1 MLQKTKGV
9 VLHTLNYSEASVIAH
24 IYTETFGMQ
33 SFLLNG
39 VRKPKAKFNANLL
52 QPLSCVEIVAYY
64 KPGKSLHRVS
74 ELSASPAFNS
84 IPYDT
89 VKTTIALFLAEVMY
103 RSIREEEKNEA
114 LFEFI
119 YNSVLYLDH
128 QQEQYHLFHMLFM
141 VKLSRFLGFYPK
153 AGTTGFVAIFDM
165 REGVFTDHLPMHAD
179 IMDAET
185 GKFLSLFLQTN
196 LDTLENIYISPMQR
210 KQLLKDLV
218 TYYELHQT
226 HGFQLRSLGVLE
238 EVLS

>member
-1 MLQKTKGV
+1 MLQKTRGI
-9 VLHTLNYSEASVIAH
+9 VLHTLNYAEASVIAH
-24 IYTETFGMQ
+24 IYTEDFGMQ

-39 VRKPKAKFNANLL
+39 VRKSKAKFNANLL
-52 QPLSCVEIVAYY
+52 QPLSCVEVVAYY
-64 KPGKSLHRVS
+64 KPGKSLHRVN
-74 ELSASPAFNS
+74 ELSSSPAYTS

-119 YNSVLYLDH
+119 YNSVQYLDH
-128 QQEQYHLFHMLFM
+128 QQEQFYLFHLLFM

-153 AGTTGFVAIFDM
+153 IDSMSAASIFDL
-165 REGVFTDHLPMHAD
+165 REGVFTDQLPLHAD
-179 IMDAET
+179 IVDMQT
-185 GKFLSLFLQTN
+185 GQYLSLLLKAN
-196 LDTLENIYISPMQR
+196 LDTLDKVYILSDHR
-210 KQLLKDLV
+210 KKLLKSLV

-226 HGFQLRSLGVLE
+226 HGFELRSLHVLE